1 MKFWNIASVGEDSAE
16 ITLYG
21 EIVTRR
27 PYNWLIDAPDD
38 GLWIT
43 PQEFLQELEAVK
55 SKAKLLIRIN
65 SVGGDLYTSL
75 GIYAQLKDLPA
86 AKTVIVDGIAA
97 SAASVIAMAGDTVRI
112 PPGGTIMIHEVS
124 SVLEGRFTRD
134 ELKVI
139 ERRMEAANN
148 MAAQTYHAKTG
159 LAVDAIRAL
168 MSKET
173 WMTGQDAVDK
183 KFADELAHGAA
194 APVMSLSADKAILT
208 VNGVPFGVSGM
219 RALPESI
226 PIAATAAAGTTP
238 PAAAGTP
245 PTEGNL
251 NEGEETGLKTVED
264 LRSAH
269 PDLYAQVAQDSRN
282 EERERIKAIDAIAPA
297 VGDAELLASA
307 KFGEKPMTAEQL
319 ALEALKKQAAQG
331 TDFLAAAAA
340 DNQASGAGAVKPTG
354 AATGA
359 AASAP
364 GEGQALTP
372 AQRMEMGAA
381 DGAKIMNGGKS

>member
-1 MKFWNIASVGEDSAE
+1 LKFWNIASVGEDSAE

-27 PYNWLIDAPDD
+27 PYNWIIDAPDD

-55 SKAKLLIRIN
+55 TKANLLIRIN

-75 GIYAQLKDLPA
+75 GIYTQLKDLPA

-134 ELKVI
+134 ELKVV

-168 MSKET
+168 MAKET

-194 APVMSLSADKAILT
+194 APVMSLSADKKTLT
-208 VNGVPFGVSGM
+208 VNGISFGAAGM
-219 RALPESI
+219 RALPAGI
-226 PIAATAAAGTTP
+226 PVAAAGGTTP
-238 PAAAGTP
+238 PQRGAP
-245 PTEGNL
+245 PPEGNL
-251 NEGEETGLKTVED
+251 NGGEETVLKTVED

-269 PDLYAQVAQDSRN
+269 PGLYAQVMQDSRDR
-282 EERERIKAIDAIAPA
+282 ERERIKAIDAIAAA
-297 VGDAELLASA
+297 VGDTELLAAA

-331 TDFLAAAAA
+331 AEFLAAAAA
-340 DNQASGAGAVKPTG
+340 DHQASGTGAVKPTG

-359 AASAP
+359 P
-364 GEGQALTP
+364 DEGQALTP

-381 DGAKIMNGGKS
+381 DGAKILNGGKSQNG